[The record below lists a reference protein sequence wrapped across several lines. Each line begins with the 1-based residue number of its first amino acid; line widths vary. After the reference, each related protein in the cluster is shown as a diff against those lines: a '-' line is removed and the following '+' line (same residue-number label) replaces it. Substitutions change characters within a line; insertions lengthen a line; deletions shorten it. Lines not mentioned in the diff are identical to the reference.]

1 MEHAV
6 WQTEGGL
13 DFSLFLTLSWMP
25 FHTVRGAAFSQ
36 ASQGRSC
43 WVLGSIIHQ
52 WAWPMLLESS
62 HIPSATCSFSIQLCV

>member
-25 FHTVRGAAFSQ
+25 FHTVQEQHSHRLPGSVLLGLRFHYTSVGMANAA
-36 ASQGRSC
+36 G
-43 WVLGSIIHQ
+43 V
-52 WAWPMLLESS
+52 
-62 HIPSATCSFSIQLCV
+62 